1 MVAQAPPSSAGSGL
15 RRIWREGRATPG
27 FWRLVMLSLVAAGL
41 NGAIILPLFMQQ
53 ATGML
58 TGAFDMAQLVRL
70 CLACFALLIVGY
82 AAEWA
87 ASQNAAEVNRR
98 ICHRLV
104 TRQVEGTI
112 RSPLA
117 AFERHAVAQYQS
129 AIGDVTEVIQTHQ
142 LFMLQSA
149 ILSVGVS
156 VLSITVLAL
165 YNGWFVAITLP
176 FALVIC
182 GLPMLLAARADR
194 YIAAEPDAFA
204 GLGGF
209 LETTVAG
216 RHEWQFAP
224 ARNLLEEADRL
235 AAQVHRAQTGKWWI
249 WNLSF
254 NLKLTLNLVLNA
266 VTLLVAGLLYLDGA
280 ISLGTAVGGFLMV
293 TMVAPRFD
301 NLYKL
306 FNFAQASGAAYAAL
320 DQLLLEPAAQPEP
333 GTPSVPRAR
342 VEAVRLEVSGF
353 SHAGSTQIAIRS
365 ATLDLKPG
373 DRCLITGAS
382 GAGKSTL
389 VDLLLGLR
397 QSPAARLTIN
407 GEDAASFGF
416 DRYWSEIAYVA
427 NPDLVLDELTAEEN
441 LALYGNPAAEG
452 LPGSAAALGWDKFR
466 TTAGGRLSGGERQR
480 LTILRALSRQCRLI
494 VLDEPTSAL
503 DDANAAAVFRL
514 LADLRDAIVIVVSHD
529 QRVGPQFTHRYVL
542 SDGMLQECP

>member
-1 MVAQAPPSSAGSGL
+1 MSGL
-15 RRIWREGRATPG
+15 RRIWNEGRATPG
-27 FWRLVMLSLVAAGL
+27 FRRLVALSLLAACL
-41 NGAIILPLFMQQ
+41 NGAIILPLFMQR

-58 TGAFDMAQLVRL
+58 TSELELMQLLRL
-70 CLACFALLIVGY
+70 CLACFVLLTAGY

-87 ASQNAAEVNRR
+87 ASQRAAKVNRR

-165 YNGWFVAITLP
+165 YDGWFVAITLP
-176 FALVIC
+176 FVLMIC

-209 LETTVAG
+209 VETTVAG

-224 ARNLLEEADRL
+224 ARNLLDEADRL
-235 AAQVHRAQTGKWWI
+235 AARVHRAQTGKWWI

-266 VTLLVAGLLYLDGA
+266 VTLLVAGLLYLDGT
-280 ISLGTAVGGFLMV
+280 ISLGTAVGGLLMV

-306 FNFAQASGAAYAAL
+306 FNFAQASGAAYAVL
-320 DQLLLEPAAQPEP
+320 DQLLLEPAAQPQLDAHSGP
-333 GTPSVPRAR
+333 PAR

-353 SHAGSTQIAIRS
+353 SHAGSDEIAIHS
-365 ATLDLKPG
+365 AVLDLSPG

-407 GEDAASFGF
+407 GEDASSFGL
-416 DRYWSEIAYVA
+416 DRYWADIAYVA

-441 LALYGNPAAEG
+441 LALYGNSAAAG
-452 LPGSAAALGWDKFR
+452 LPGSAAALGWENFR
-466 TTAGGRLSGGERQR
+466 ATAGGRLSGGELQR
-480 LTILRALSRQCRLI
+480 LTILRALSRQSRLI

-514 LADLRDAIVIVVSHD
+514 LAELRDAIVIVVSHD
-529 QRVGPQFTHRYVL
+529 QRVGPQFTHRFVL
-542 SDGMLQECP
+542 RDRLLQECP

>member
-1 MVAQAPPSSAGSGL
+1 MVAPAPPSSAGSGL
-15 RRIWREGRATPG
+15 RRIWREGRTTPG
-27 FWRLVMLSLVAAGL
+27 FWRLVILSLVAACL

-53 ATGML
+53 ATAML

-70 CLACFALLIVGY
+70 CLACFALLTMGY

-87 ASQNAAEVNRR
+87 ASKNAAKVNRR

-112 RSPLA
+112 RSPLR
-117 AFERHAVAQYQS
+117 AFERHGLAQYQS

-224 ARNLLEEADRL
+224 ARNLLAEADRL

-320 DQLLLEPAAQPEP
+320 DQLLLEPAP
-333 GTPSVPRAR
+333 GTPAVPRAR

-353 SHAGSTQIAIRS
+353 SHAGSTDIAIRS
-365 ATLDLKPG
+365 ATLDLRPG

-407 GEDAASFGF
+407 GEDVARFGL
-416 DRYWSEIAYVA
+416 DRYWSDIAYVA

-441 LALYGNPAAEG
+441 LALFGNRVAAD
-452 LPGSAAALGWDKFR
+452 LPGSAAALGWETFWA
-466 TTAGGRLSGGERQR
+466 TAGGRLSGGERQR
-480 LTILRALSRQCRLI
+480 LTILRALSRKCCLI

-503 DDANAAAVFRL
+503 DAANAAAVFRL

-529 QRVGPQFTHRYVL
+529 QQVGPQFTHRYVL